1 MLMRRIAERR
11 QRFEELGEQGYFS
24 VVEKTGQSFDMSSQV
39 DVVWQAVVEMEKR
52 GGEGQDD
59 AIPDF

>member
-1 MLMRRIAERR
+1 
-11 QRFEELGEQGYFS
+11 
-24 VVEKTGQSFDMSSQV
+24 MSSQV

>member
-1 MLMRRIAERR
+1 M
-11 QRFEELGEQGYFS
+11 RFEDFGEKGYFS
-24 VVEKTGQSFDMSSQV
+24 VVEKNGQSFEISSSV
-39 DVVWQAVVEMEKR
+39 DVVWQTVVEMEKR